1 LKEWD
6 IKIYRGILTGYN
18 EAFIID
24 EQTRNKIVEASPKSA
39 EIIRPILRGRD
50 IQKYKANWQ
59 NLYIIGTFPSLKIDI
74 ENYPSIKNHLLSFGF
89 DRLKQTGEQ
98 GARKKTH
105 NQWFEIQDSINYW
118 EDFFR
123 PKIVWGEISD
133 KSKFAYDSDNTYTE
147 ATTFLMTG
155 NNLKYLLAMLNSKL
169 LEWYFNQIGTATGV
183 GTNRW
188 KKYTIE
194 LLPIIIPNKE
204 TIEILEN
211 YVNSIIANKNFDES
225 IEETLNNIVFELYGL
240 TEEESLYIKKT
251 SI

>member
-1 LKEWD
+1 MKEWNIQINYG
-6 IKIYRGILTGYN
+6 IKTGYN

-24 EQTRNKIVEASPKSA
+24 GNKRRELIEKCPEADSL
-39 EIIRPILRGRD
+39 IRPILRGRD

-74 ENYPSIKNHLLSFGF
+74 ENYPSIKSHLLSFGF
-89 DRLKQTGEQ
+89 DRLKQTGEL
-98 GARKKTH
+98 GARKKTN

-133 KSKFAYDSDNTYTE
+133 KSKFAYDSDNIYTE

-194 LLPIIIPNKE
+194 LLPIIVPNKD
-204 TIEILEN
+204 TIELIEN
-211 YVNSIIANKNFDES
+211 HINSIIINKNFGKS
-225 IEETLNNIVFELYGL
+225 IEEVLNNIVFELYGL
-240 TEEESLYIKKT
+240 SQEESLYINNT
-251 SI
+251 SN